1 MFDCL
6 LFCNKTY
13 IKYISQIYDSKE
25 TKVRIGFNKKRN
37 KGNPQPMMI

>member
-13 IKYISQIYDSKE
+13 IKYISQIFMDGKKNQNPSHD
-25 TKVRIGFNKKRN
+25 FDKKRN
-37 KGNPQPMMI
+37 KGNRSQ